1 MSFAIYRTA
10 KLKSMGEIGGSL
22 SHTYR
27 TRPTPN
33 ADENKLHLNKH
44 IFETYNQ
51 CFDALKNAIPEKR
64 RSNAVLCVEHLIT
77 ASPDW
82 NGWGTEKESE
92 FFKKS
97 VEFLNKKYGKENVI
111 ACSIHRDETTPHLI
125 VYIVPIDEKG
135 GLNAKK
141 WLGGRSKLSQTQ
153 TEFAN
158 EVKHFGLE
166 RGLENSK
173 ARHKTI
179 KQFYAE
185 IEKPTPKL
193 KNKNALITG
202 AGKGI
207 GKAIALALAKE
218 GVNVILVARTQEEID
233 IVATK
238 ARSLRVKALAITA
251 DVADINSV
259 NTAVEKALKE
269 FGTID
274 ILINNAG
281 IAAFGKFL
289 ELEPTDWERIIQ
301 VNLMGTYYVTR
312 AVLPKMI
319 ERQTGDIINISS
331 TAGLNGNAMTSAY
344 SASKF
349 AVLGLTDSL
358 MQEVRKHNIRVTA
371 LTPSTVATNMAKD
384 LNLTDGNPDKVMQAE
399 DMAELIIAQLK
410 LNRRV
415 FIKNSSIWST
425 NP

>member
-1 MSFAIYRTA
+1 MT
-10 KLKSMGEIGGSL
+10 
-22 SHTYR
+22 
-27 TRPTPN
+27 
-33 ADENKLHLNKH
+33 D
-44 IFETYNQ
+44 
-51 CFDALKNAIPEKR
+51 
-64 RSNAVLCVEHLIT
+64 
-77 ASPDW
+77 
-82 NGWGTEKESE
+82 
-92 FFKKS
+92 
-97 VEFLNKKYGKENVI
+97 
-111 ACSIHRDETTPHLI
+111 
-125 VYIVPIDEKG
+125 
-135 GLNAKK
+135 
-141 WLGGRSKLSQTQ
+141 
-153 TEFAN
+153 
-158 EVKHFGLE
+158 
-166 RGLENSK
+166 
-173 ARHKTI
+173 
-179 KQFYAE
+179 
-185 IEKPTPKL
+185 L

-218 GVNVILVARTQEEID
+218 GVNIILVARTQEEID
-233 IVATK
+233 SVAAK
-238 ARSLRVKALAITA
+238 VRSLRVKALAITA

-259 NTAVEKALKE
+259 NAAVAKALTE

-312 AVLPKMI
+312 AVLPNMI
-319 ERQTGDIINISS
+319 ERQSGDIINISS
-331 TAGLNGNAMTSAY
+331 TAGLSGNALTSAY

-349 AVLGLTDSL
+349 AVLGLTESL

-371 LTPSTVATNMAKD
+371 LTPSTVATDMAKE
-384 LNLTDGNPDKVMQAE
+384 LKLTDGNPEKVMQAE